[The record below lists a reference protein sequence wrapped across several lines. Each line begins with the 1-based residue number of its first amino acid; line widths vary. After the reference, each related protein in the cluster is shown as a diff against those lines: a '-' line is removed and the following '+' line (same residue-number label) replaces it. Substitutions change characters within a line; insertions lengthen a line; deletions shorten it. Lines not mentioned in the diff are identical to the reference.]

1 MRRLSA
7 CTYSLRVR
15 MYTRLPSTLS
25 SPGPVPTPQRRG
37 GSGSRLAPWLAGDAS
52 RARHG

>member
-15 MYTRLPSTLS
+15 MHMRLPSTRS
-25 SPGPVPTPQRRG
+25 SPGPVHTPQRRG
-37 GSGSRLAPWLAGDAS
+37 GSGSRLAPSLAGDAL
-52 RARHG
+52 RARYV